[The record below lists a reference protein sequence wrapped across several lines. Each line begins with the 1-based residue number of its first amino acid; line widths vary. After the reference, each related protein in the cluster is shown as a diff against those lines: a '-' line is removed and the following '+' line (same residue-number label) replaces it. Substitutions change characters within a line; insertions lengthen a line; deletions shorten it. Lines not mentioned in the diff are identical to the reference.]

1 MKLLFLNPY
10 FWLTVVVLSL
20 ALVGGGYWFGCRTT
34 ADHFKAATG
43 KTLEQAIAD
52 SNAKGAAIDKI
63 GSDTSHATA
72 AAVNDNRGSTD
83 ESTARI
89 RTVVVDGPCRDVPA
103 VIVHELDTARDDANG
118 ALRAGL
124 RSRATGADAA
134 KR

>member
-1 MKLLFLNPY
+1 MRLLFLNPY
-10 FWLTVVVLSL
+10 FWLTVVILSL
-20 ALVGGGYWFGCRTT
+20 ALAGGGFWYGCRVTT
-34 ADHFKAATG
+34 DHWKAATG
-43 KTLEQAIAD
+43 KTLEEAVKD
-52 SNAKGAAIDKI
+52 SNARGAAIDKI

-89 RTVVVDGPCRDVPA
+89 RTVVLDGPCRDVPA
-103 VIVHELDTARDDANG
+103 VIVHELDSARDDANT

-124 RSRATGADAA
+124 RSRTTSTDAA